1 MYIET
6 NTNTNGDKYL
16 GEIERVEARPVSV
29 VEQVQVGLDLIV
41 LLFGLEIIL
50 FYYLDLILFLL
61 LFGLDFF
68 IWNYICV
75 LSLYSWDA
83 TVII

>member
-6 NTNTNGDKYL
+6 NANTNTNDDKYL
-16 GEIERVEARPVSV
+16 GEIECVEARPVSV

-50 FYYLDLILFLL
+50 FYYLDFILFLL

-68 IWNYICV
+68 QI
-75 LSLYSWDA
+75 L
-83 TVII
+83 

>member
-41 LLFGLEIIL
+41 LLFGFQIIVV
-50 FYYLDLILFLL
+50 L
-61 LFGLDFF
+61 LFGF
-68 IWNYICV
+68 
-75 LSLYSWDA
+75 
-83 TVII
+83 

>member
-41 LLFGLEIIL
+41 LLFGFQII
-50 FYYLDLILFLL
+50 FVACHYK
-61 LFGLDFF
+61 
-68 IWNYICV
+68 
-75 LSLYSWDA
+75 YSSDA

>member
-6 NTNTNGDKYL
+6 NANTNTNDDKYL

-41 LLFGLEIIL
+41 LLFGFEIIVV
-50 FYYLDLILFLL
+50 L
-61 LFGLDFF
+61 LFGFEIIF
-68 IWNYICV
+68 VACHYK
-75 LSLYSWDA
+75 YSSDA